1 MKLDIRMVI
10 LLAMRKYRQEKES
23 DLNTSETVK
32 DVIRVFKNEI
42 TINKLIELE
51 FRRKLELND
60 GGILK
65 FNSNE
70 KSDHLYFFFNIRE
83 LFYSQERDLRGEF
96 MKFVSYFCSSVIEL
110 GAEDVII
117 DIFKSTRDL
126 LILDKTLDL
135 VTIPSCDEFEKLKK
149 SVTLFYGIIYFIVT
163 NISIIEDMISNKSSY
178 AEVPVEKE

>member
-10 LLAMRKYRQEKES
+10 LLAMRKYRQERES

-51 FRRKLELND
+51 FRRKLELN
-60 GGILK
+60 GGEILK

-110 GAEDVII
+110 GSEDVVI

-135 VTIPSCDEFEKLKK
+135 VTTPSCDEIEKLKK

-163 NISIIEDMISNKSSY
+163 NISIIEDVISNKSSY
-178 AEVPVEKE
+178 VEVPVEKE